1 MSLLSV
7 NFMGL
12 PLKNPIIAA
21 AGPWCRDAA
30 AMQKAIDAGAAAVVT
45 ETIALEKAISS
56 ARVFFTVRAKFTIP
70 PCTAP

>member
-30 AMQKAIDAGAAAVVT
+30 AMQKAIDAGASFHNY
-45 ETIALEKAISS
+45 LEYYYNIHAIKRSCS
-56 ARVFFTVRAKFTIP
+56 
-70 PCTAP
+70 

>member
-30 AMQKAIDAGAAAVVT
+30 AMQKAAPAAAVKP
-45 ETIALEKAISS
+45 APAKS
-56 ARVFFTVRAKFTIP
+56 ADGESPKSE
-70 PCTAP
+70 